1 MDTTRAGAAR
11 ARKSRD
17 LLPYQAVMAVT
28 SAGVGGIVAVL
39 GELRADLGFS
49 PAGIGMLVAAGFL
62 AGFVAQVTLAS
73 LADRGHARRMVVSGV
88 VVALVAL
95 VVMATADQLVTWIA
109 ARAAFGFAGGMV
121 IPGVRRAAA
130 VADPER
136 VGENLGRLVMGE
148 ISGFLLGPIASGL
161 IAQVGGIRAPFIA
174 FAVLYALFLPFAA
187 RLPDD
192 NGQRDTSG
200 RRLPLDLLGIRRLQ
214 GALVLVAGYFGF
226 VGAFEAVIPVM
237 YADRG
242 ATALTTG
249 LVFSTFAI
257 PIVALGPRAGRVA
270 DRVGPSRVAT
280 LGIAAVAVSASM
292 YGFLPGYIL
301 PALLMGVAGVGDAFG
316 FTAVQVTVAR
326 SVPEERQ
333 ASALGLMGAT
343 EVLAAGMTAVPA
355 AVLYHAVGAR
365 WMWVLASATTLA
377 IVAVAVSL
385 FLSADR
391 SDEPGAPDRFS
402 WKPHPALVA
411 AAKAAE
417 EAKADTWLAEWEAV
431 GSDNADDGPTAASSP
446 AEEPEAGPV
455 PVPGSGDGAGDDAAG
470 DDGGAARYAVDGS
483 DGDGPALDDGYAVV
497 EVGPDGPAAGGEEA
511 SAEPEPIP
519 ESARELVLAAID
531 AVLEDD
537 DDYHWGGTI
546 VDLVPTVS
554 VWGMGANIRP
564 TRPPL
569 ADPDARTP
577 VTPAPADTD

>member
-39 GELRADLGFS
+39 GELRTDLGFS
-49 PAGIGMLVAAGFL
+49 PTGIGMMVAAGFL

-73 LADRGHARRMVVSGV
+73 LADRGHARRMVVTGV
-88 VVALVAL
+88 LLALAAL
-95 VVMATADQLVTWIA
+95 VVMSTADHVVTWIV
-109 ARAAFGFAGGMV
+109 ARAVFGFAGGMV

-148 ISGFLLGPIASGL
+148 ISGFLLGPIASGV

-174 FAVLYALFLPFAA
+174 FALLYALFLPFAA
-187 RLPDD
+187 RLPAD
-192 NGQRDTSG
+192 NGQLDMSG

-242 ATALTTG
+242 ASALTTG

-257 PIVALGPRAGRVA
+257 PIVLLGPRAGRVA

-280 LGIAAVAVSASM
+280 LGIAAVATSASM
-292 YGFLPGYIL
+292 YGFLPGYVF

-326 SVPEERQ
+326 SVPEDRQ

-343 EVLAAGMTAVPA
+343 EVLAAGCTAVPA

-365 WMWVLASATTLA
+365 WMWLLASAATLV
-377 IVAVAVSL
+377 IVAGAVSL

-391 SDEPGAPDRFS
+391 QDEPGATDRFS
-402 WKPHPALVA
+402 WRPHPALA
-411 AAKAAE
+411 AAARAAE
-417 EAKADTWLAEWEAV
+417 EAKAEKWLAEWEAV
-431 GSDNADDGPTAASSP
+431 GG
-446 AEEPEAGPV
+446 
-455 PVPGSGDGAGDDAAG
+455 
-470 DDGGAARYAVDGS
+470 GGAADGNDGAS
-483 DGDGPALDDGYAVV
+483 PPAGPGDGEPAPIEAVAPADDAPAAPGAVPASERGAEGHGGPDLDDGYAVV
-497 EVGPDGPAAGGEEA
+497 ALDSDTGETGDNGSGEEPGPG
-511 SAEPEPIP
+511 PE
-519 ESARELVLAAID
+519 ATRELLAAID
-531 AVLEDD
+531 AELEEDV
-537 DDYHWGGTI
+537 DYHWGGTI
-546 VDLVPTVS
+546 VDLTPTAS
-554 VWGMGANIRP
+554 VWGVGANIRRV
-564 TRPPL
+564 RPAL
-569 ADPDARTP
+569 ADPDAPT
-577 VTPAPADTD
+577 TAG

>member
-1 MDTTRAGAAR
+1 MRRERNHRRSWAKLRTVDTTRAGAAR

-39 GELRADLGFS
+39 GELRTDLGFS
-49 PAGIGMLVAAGFL
+49 PTGIGMMVAAGFL

-73 LADRGHARRMVVSGV
+73 LADRGHARRMVVTGV
-88 VVALVAL
+88 VLALAALVAMS
-95 VVMATADQLVTWIA
+95 VADSVVTWIA
-109 ARAAFGFAGGMV
+109 ARAVFGFAGGMV

-148 ISGFLLGPIASGL
+148 ISGFLLGPIASGV
-161 IAQVGGIRAPFIA
+161 IAQIGGIRAPFIA
-174 FAVLYALFLPFAA
+174 FALLYALFLPFAA
-187 RLPDD
+187 RLPED
-192 NGQRDTSG
+192 NGQLDMSG
-200 RRLPLDLLGIRRLQ
+200 RRLPLDLLSIRRLQ

-249 LVFSTFAI
+249 LVFSSFAI

-280 LGIAAVAVSASM
+280 LGIATVAVSASM
-292 YGFLPGYIL
+292 YGFLPGYVL

-326 SVPEERQ
+326 SVPEDRQ

-343 EVLAAGMTAVPA
+343 EVLAAGCTAVPS

-365 WMWVLASATTLA
+365 WMWLLASAATLA
-377 IVAVAVSL
+377 IVAGAVAL

-391 SDEPGAPDRFS
+391 ADEPGAADRFS
-402 WKPHPALVA
+402 WRPHPALA
-411 AAKAAE
+411 AAARAAE
-417 EAKADTWLAEWEAV
+417 EAKADKWLAEWEAV
-431 GSDNADDGPTAASSP
+431 
-446 AEEPEAGPV
+446 
-455 PVPGSGDGAGDDAAG
+455 
-470 DDGGAARYAVDGS
+470 DGS
-483 DGDGPALDDGYAVV
+483 DAAAAPIEEADAGRPTPATAEASPAVVFDDDHPALDDGYAVV
-497 EVGPDGPAAGGEEA
+497 SLDHDRGSQPDADPEADATDIADTAETTEE
-511 SAEPEPIP
+511 
-519 ESARELVLAAID
+519 LLAAID
-531 AVLEDD
+531 AELEEDV
-537 DDYHWGGTI
+537 DYHWGGT
-546 VDLVPTVS
+546 VRDLVPTVS
-554 VWGMGANIRP
+554 VWGVGGNIRP
-564 TRPPL
+564 VRPRL
-569 ADPDARTP
+569 ADPDE
-577 VTPAPADTD
+577 PATVE

>member
-1 MDTTRAGAAR
+1 
-11 ARKSRD
+11 
-17 LLPYQAVMAVT
+17 MAVT

-39 GELRADLGFS
+39 GELRTDLGFS
-49 PAGIGMLVAAGFL
+49 PTGIGMMVAAGFL

-73 LADRGHARRMVVSGV
+73 LADRGHARRMVVTGV
-88 VVALVAL
+88 VLAFGAL
-95 VVMATADQLVTWIA
+95 VVMSTADSVVTWIL
-109 ARAAFGFAGGMV
+109 ARAVFGFAGGMV

-148 ISGFLLGPIASGL
+148 ISGFLLGPIASGV
-161 IAQVGGIRAPFIA
+161 IAQVGGVRAPFIA
-174 FAVLYALFLPFAA
+174 FALLYALFLPFAA
-187 RLPDD
+187 RLPAD
-192 NGQRDTSG
+192 NGQLDMSG
-200 RRLPLDLLGIRRLQ
+200 RRLPLDLLGSRRLQ

-280 LGIAAVAVSASM
+280 MGIAAVAVSASF

-326 SVPEERQ
+326 SVPEDRQ

-343 EVLAAGMTAVPA
+343 EVLAAGCTAVPA

-365 WMWVLASATTLA
+365 WMWLLASAATLA
-377 IVAVAVSL
+377 IVAGAVSL

-391 SDEPGAPDRFS
+391 GDEPGAADRFS
-402 WKPHPALVA
+402 WRPHPTLVA
-411 AAKAAE
+411 AARAAE

-431 GSDNADDGPTAASSP
+431 EGDDDAPVAPPVESADAVPEP
-446 AEEPEAGPV
+446 AVPEAAT
-455 PVPGSGDGAGDDAAG
+455 GA
-470 DDGGAARYAVDGS
+470 VFTS
-483 DGDGPALDDGYAVV
+483 EHPALDDGYAVV
-497 EVGPDGPAAGGEEA
+497 SLDESGGSGSAAGPEARSEPTEATETTEE
-511 SAEPEPIP
+511 
-519 ESARELVLAAID
+519 LLAAID
-531 AVLEDD
+531 AELEEDD
-537 DDYHWGGTI
+537 VDYHWGGT
-546 VDLVPTVS
+546 VRDLVPTVS
-554 VWGMGANIRP
+554 VWGMGGNIRP
-564 TRPPL
+564 VRPRL
-569 ADPDARTP
+569 ADPDEP
-577 VTPAPADTD
+577 PASL

>member
-39 GELRADLGFS
+39 GELRTDLGFS
-49 PAGIGMLVAAGFL
+49 TAGIGMMVAAGFL

-88 VVALVAL
+88 LLALGAL
-95 VVMATADQLVTWIA
+95 VVMSIADHVVTWIV
-109 ARAAFGFAGGMV
+109 ARAVFGFAGGMV
-121 IPGVRRAAA
+121 VPGVRRAAA

-148 ISGFLLGPIASGL
+148 ISGFLLGPIASGV
-161 IAQVGGIRAPFIA
+161 IAQAGGIRAPFIA

-187 RLPDD
+187 RLPAD
-192 NGQRDTSG
+192 NGQIDTSG

-249 LVFSTFAI
+249 LVFSTFAV
-257 PIVALGPRAGRVA
+257 PIVLLGPRAGRVA

-280 LGIAAVAVSASM
+280 LGIATVATSAAF
-292 YGFLPGYIL
+292 YGFLPGYIF
-301 PALLMGVAGVGDAFG
+301 PAMLMGVAGVGDAFG

-326 SVPEERQ
+326 SVPEDRQ

-343 EVLAAGMTAVPA
+343 EVLAAGVAAVPA

-365 WMWVLASATTLA
+365 WMWLLASAATLA

-391 SDEPGAPDRFS
+391 GDEPGAPDRFS

-411 AAKAAE
+411 AAAAAE
-417 EAKADTWLAEWEAV
+417 AARADKWLAEWEAV
-431 GSDNADDGPTAASSP
+431 GGDGPGDGDGPTAASPP
-446 AEEPEAGPV
+446 AEEPEAGSE
-455 PVPGSGDGAGDDAAG
+455 PVPGSVDGSRDGEAG
-470 DDGGAARYAVDGS
+470 DDGGAVVPVVDDS
-483 DGDGPALDDGYAVV
+483 HGDGPALGDGYAVV
-497 EVGPDGPAAGGEEA
+497 EVRPDGRTADGEEA

-569 ADPDARTP
+569 ADPDA
-577 VTPAPADTD
+577 PAPVSTD

>member
-39 GELRADLGFS
+39 GELRTDLGFS
-49 PAGIGMLVAAGFL
+49 PTGIGMMVAAGFL
-62 AGFVAQVTLAS
+62 AGFVAQVALAS
-73 LADRGHARRMVVSGV
+73 LADRGHARRMVVIGV
-88 VVALVAL
+88 VLALAAL
-95 VVMATADQLVTWIA
+95 VVMSTADSVVTWIA
-109 ARAAFGFAGGMV
+109 ARAVFGFAGGMV

-148 ISGFLLGPIASGL
+148 ISGFLLGPIASGV
-161 IAQVGGIRAPFIA
+161 IAQVGGVRAPFIA
-174 FAVLYALFLPFAA
+174 FALLYALFLPFAA
-187 RLPDD
+187 RLPED
-192 NGQRDTSG
+192 NGQLDMSG

-280 LGIAAVAVSASM
+280 MGIAAVAVSASF

-326 SVPEERQ
+326 SVPEDRQ

-343 EVLAAGMTAVPA
+343 EVLAAGCTAVPA

-365 WMWVLASATTLA
+365 WMWLLASAATLA
-377 IVAVAVSL
+377 IVAGAVSL

-391 SDEPGAPDRFS
+391 GDEPGAADRFS
-402 WKPHPALVA
+402 WRPHPALVA
-411 AAKAAE
+411 AARAAE
-417 EAKADTWLAEWEAV
+417 EAKADKWLAEWEAV
-431 GSDNADDGPTAASSP
+431 DGDDAAAAPP
-446 AEEPEAGPV
+446 AEEPDAERPRRATAEASPADV
-455 PVPGSGDGAGDDAAG
+455 FDD
-470 DDGGAARYAVDGS
+470 DH
-483 DGDGPALDDGYAVV
+483 PALDDGYAVV
-497 EVGPDGPAAGGEEA
+497 SLDDGGGSEPGADPEAAGTTDTSETTETTEE
-511 SAEPEPIP
+511 
-519 ESARELVLAAID
+519 LLAAID
-531 AVLEDD
+531 AELEEDV
-537 DDYHWGGTI
+537 DYHWGGT
-546 VDLVPTVS
+546 VRDLVPTVS
-554 VWGMGANIRP
+554 VWGMGGNIRRV
-564 TRPPL
+564 RPRL
-569 ADPDARTP
+569 ADPDEPAAGPPRTF
-577 VTPAPADTD
+577 

>member
-39 GELRADLGFS
+39 GELRTDLGFS
-49 PAGIGMLVAAGFL
+49 PTGIGMMVAAGFL

-73 LADRGHARRMVVSGV
+73 LADRGHARRMVVTGV
-88 VVALVAL
+88 VLALGAL
-95 VVMATADQLVTWIA
+95 VVMSFADSVVTWIV
-109 ARAAFGFAGGMV
+109 ARAVFGFAGGMV

-148 ISGFLLGPIASGL
+148 ISGFLLGPIASGV

-174 FAVLYALFLPFAA
+174 FALVYALFLPFAA
-187 RLPDD
+187 RLPED
-192 NGQRDTSG
+192 NGQLDMSG

-280 LGIAAVAVSASM
+280 MGIAAVAVSASF
-292 YGFLPGYIL
+292 YGFLPGYVL

-326 SVPEERQ
+326 SVPEDRQ

-343 EVLAAGMTAVPA
+343 EVLAAGCTAVPA

-365 WMWVLASATTLA
+365 WMWLLASAATLA
-377 IVAVAVSL
+377 IVAGAVSL
-385 FLSADR
+385 FISADR
-391 SDEPGAPDRFS
+391 GDEPGAADRFS
-402 WKPHPALVA
+402 WRPHPALVA
-411 AAKAAE
+411 AARAAE
-417 EAKADTWLAEWEAV
+417 EAKADKWLAEWEAV
-431 GSDNADDGPTAASSP
+431 EGEDDAAAASS
-446 AEEPEAGPV
+446 AEEADRAPEPTTAEAS
-455 PVPGSGDGAGDDAAG
+455 PGVVL
-470 DDGGAARYAVDGS
+470 AVEHA
-483 DGDGPALDDGYAVV
+483 ALDDGYAVV
-497 EVGPDGPAAGGEEA
+497 SLDGDGDEHDGRSGPD
-511 SAEPEPIP
+511 AEPETT
-519 ESARELVLAAID
+519 ETTETTVELLAAID
-531 AVLEDD
+531 AELEEDV
-537 DDYHWGGTI
+537 DYHWGGT
-546 VDLVPTVS
+546 VRDLVPTVS
-554 VWGMGANIRP
+554 VWGMGGNIRP
-564 TRPPL
+564 VRPRL
-569 ADPDARTP
+569 ADPDEPTI
-577 VTPAPADTD
+577 APAE